1 LREKAKMNDKT
12 SQGYSTDRDDAT
24 MERLLR
30 LAGPRAPIPED
41 IAARVYQ
48 RVHREWQASSQ
59 PPDGAR
65 VYQHVRKEWQ
75 KRASRRRYRRWVLP
89 VALAASVVLAVTMV
103 LQPPPSAPDRVSI
116 GTVARVIGDAG
127 TAALPAIG
135 QPVYA
140 GDVLQT
146 GSGEKLSVVIN
157 NAESLRLDE
166 DTTLA
171 FVAKDE
177 FRLDSGRVYAD
188 TGDFMYRNRGL
199 IIETAMGSVTDVGTQ
214 FAVQIGGDS
223 LDVAVREGRVDI
235 SRGAS
240 EYVAVA
246 GERMQLGPDDVT
258 AVEAL
263 EAHDPFWS
271 WTTSLAPVFD
281 IENKSLLDFLRWAAR
296 ETGRELEFEDN
307 ELRMSAM
314 RTDLHGS
321 VSDFEPIQAVES
333 VLATTNFRYRI
344 RADRIIIQ
352 R

>member
-1 LREKAKMNDKT
+1 MKDKT
-12 SQGYSTDRDDAT
+12 SQGNTTDRDDAT

-41 IAARVYQ
+41 AAARVYAN
-48 RVHREWQASSQ
+48 VHREWQASSQ

-65 VYQHVRKEWQ
+65 VYQFVRREWE
-75 KRASRRRYRRWVLP
+75 KDTTRRRYRRWALP

-103 LQPPPSAPDRVSI
+103 LQPPPSAPERVTI
-116 GTVARVIGDAG
+116 GTVARVVGGVSPGGQLAV
-127 TAALPAIG
+127 G

-140 GDVLQT
+140 GDVLAT
-146 GSGEKLSVVIN
+146 GAGQKLSVVIN

-166 DTTLA
+166 GTTLA

-177 FRLDSGRVYAD
+177 FRLESGRVYAD
-188 TGDFMYRNRGL
+188 TGDFMYRDRGL
-199 IIETAMGSVTDVGTQ
+199 IIHTSMGSVTDVGTQ
-214 FAVQIGGDS
+214 FTVQVAGDG

-235 SRGAS
+235 SRDGS
-240 EYVAVA
+240 EFVAVA
-246 GERMQLGPDDVT
+246 GERLQLGSDAEPAVFTLEPHDTFWDWT
-258 AVEAL
+258 A
-263 EAHDPFWS
+263 
-271 WTTSLAPVFD
+271 SLAPAFD

-296 ETGRELEFEDN
+296 ETGRELVFEDN

-321 VSDFEPIQAVES
+321 VADFEPIEAVES
-333 VLATTNFRYRI
+333 VLTATNFRYRI
-344 RADRIIIQ
+344 QADRIVIE